1 MELIGW
7 PITSDPVNIPAD
19 ETGSSFNQLRN
30 TIMTII
36 GRMIEAVIGWR
47 CSGQDDGGGG
57 EEEEEE
63 EEEGKYFR
71 LAVIISIYGLTSINI
86 MLMVRVSLT

>member
-57 EEEEEE
+57 RRRRRRRRENIS
-63 EEEGKYFR
+63 GWLLSFR
-71 LAVIISIYGLTSINI
+71 F
-86 MLMVRVSLT
+86 MV